1 VAFIKPNPGFI
12 PGLPRSLMLPHRLK
26 QHQPSLKHFLDTLPS
41 PFEVIMDDPRMDEG
55 LKEDLMGLLDFSTSK
70 AQEFKKT
77 GNEAFANTNQ
87 LDAITN
93 YQHGITVL
101 RQALYKMKNGVDGE
115 KVHTAEKILAVLYA
129 NCSAARMMPGEG
141 QDPVRAKQ
149 DGEKAIEFD
158 PLYAKG

>member
-1 VAFIKPNPGFI
+1 
-12 PGLPRSLMLPHRLK
+12 MLPHILK

-41 PFEVIMDDPRMDEG
+41 PFEMVIDDPVMDEG
-55 LKEDLMGLLDFSTSK
+55 LKEDLMRFLDFSIGK

-77 GNEAFANTNQ
+77 GNESFANTNR

-115 KVHTAEKILAVLYA
+115 KVHAAEKILAVLYA

-158 PLYAKG
+158 PLYTKG